1 MWKHHLR
8 ATLRSLR
15 RQRGFAGM
23 NVAGLAVGVACCLTL
38 LLFVRHELSHD
49 AHHERAER
57 IVRIHLDIHGQLLPI
72 TPSVV
77 APMLVRE
84 APEVEAAARLFDS
97 GAFQALVVRHGETAF
112 EERRFFFADSTVFDV
127 FTLPLTAGNPLA
139 ALARPNTVVLTSAAA
154 RRYFPAGDPL
164 GEILLVNSTEYEV
177 TGVLAEMPSASHLQ
191 FDFLASF
198 SSLSWAQREMW
209 SSANFLTY
217 VLLRDAFS
225 GPALTTTLDAL
236 LARARGAEEVGENYA
251 LTPIPL
257 RNLYLDGEGRRPYV
271 YMFSAI
277 ALLILLI
284 ACVNYMNLATARAT
298 RRAREVGV
306 RKVSGAAR
314 AQLMRQFYGES
325 ALLAFTG
332 VLLGALLAIAA
343 GPLFE
348 LASGVRLSFSL
359 LDPQVVGILLAMG
372 LFITLLAG
380 SYPALLLSSFD
391 PAGVLRGSL
400 TTGRG
405 AAGFRRSLV
414 TFQFAVTVFL
424 LIGTAVIYHQL
435 HFLQSRDLGFRGD
448 QVLALPT
455 NDRLTRDAVPVLKQ
469 RLQEMPGVLAAAAI
483 DRLPGGQTGGYSL
496 EAEGFQPPAGY
507 DYYPLTGV
515 PAEPGVAG
523 ALGLEMLAGRDLE
536 APEGFTPGPGEHQ
549 YLINEGVLR
558 ATGWTP
564 EEAIGKRMSA
574 GGDGWSGTVA
584 GVFRD
589 YHFLPLHQEIG
600 PMAFFIQA
608 DQTNNLLVRVNPEDL
623 PATLSGIEAAWQS
636 LVPHRPFAYR
646 FLDDA
651 FAAHYE
657 RERRLGSLFALFAL
671 LAVFIACLG
680 LLGLAAYAA
689 ERRTREIGIRKV
701 LGAGVRSVVMMLSRE
716 FAILVAIGF
725 LIAVPVA
732 YGVTSR
738 WLDGFAYRIDLSA
751 WLFIGAGAATLLLAL
766 LVVASQALR
775 AATVDPVHAL
785 KRA

>member
-1 MWKHHLR
+1 MWTHHLR
-8 ATLRSLR
+8 AAVRSLR
-15 RQRGFAGM
+15 RQRGFAGI
-23 NVAGLAVGVACCLTL
+23 NVAGLAVGVACCLTI

-57 IVRIHLDIHGQLLPI
+57 IVRVHLDMHGQSLPV
-72 TPSVV
+72 TPSIV
-77 APMLVRE
+77 APMLARE
-84 APEVEAAARLFDS
+84 APEVEATARLFDM
-97 GAFQALVVRHGETAF
+97 GAFQALVVRHGEHVF
-112 EERRFFFADSTVFDV
+112 EESRFFFADSTVFDV
-127 FTLPLTAGNPLA
+127 FTLPLSSGNPRV
-139 ALARPNTVVLTSAAA
+139 ALTRPNTVVLTAAAA

-164 GEILLVNSTEYEV
+164 GETLLVNSAEYEV
-177 TGVLAEMPSASHLQ
+177 TGVLAELPAASHLQ
-191 FDFLASF
+191 FDFLGSF
-198 SSLSWAQREMW
+198 CSLSWAQREIW

-217 VLLRDAFS
+217 VLLRDAAS
-225 GPALTTTLDAL
+225 LPALTTTLDAL
-236 LARARGAEEVGENYA
+236 LARARNAEEVGENYA
-251 LTPIPL
+251 LAPVPL
-257 RNLYLDGEGRRPYV
+257 RSLYLDGEGRRPYV

-306 RKVSGAAR
+306 RKVSGAVR

-332 VLLGALLAIAA
+332 VLLGGLLAVVAQ
-343 GPLFE
+343 PLFQH
-348 LASGVRLSFSL
+348 LSGVPLAASL
-359 LDPQVVGILLAMG
+359 LDPLVVGALLAMG
-372 LFITLLAG
+372 LIVTLLAG

-391 PAGVLRGSL
+391 PAGVLRGAH

-405 AAGFRRSLV
+405 AAGFRRTLV
-414 TFQFAVTVFL
+414 TFQFAVSVFL
-424 LIGTAVIYHQL
+424 LIGTAVIYNQL
-435 HFLQSRDLGFRGD
+435 QFMQSRDLGFRGD

-455 NDRLTRDAVPVLKQ
+455 SDRLTHDAVPALKQ
-469 RLQEMPGVLAAAAI
+469 RLLEQPGVLAAAAI

-496 EAEGFQPPAGY
+496 EAEGFEPPAGY
-507 DYYPLTGV
+507 DYFPLTGV

-523 ALGLEMLAGRDLE
+523 ALGLQMLAGRDLE

-574 GGDGWSGTVA
+574 GGEGWNGTVA

-608 DQTNNLLVRVNPEDL
+608 DQTTNLLVRVSPEDL
-623 PATLSGIEAAWQS
+623 PATLSAIEATWQS

-646 FLDDA
+646 FLDEA

-689 ERRTREIGIRKV
+689 ERRTREISIRKV
-701 LGAGVRSVVMMLSRE
+701 LGAGVKSVVMLLSRE
-716 FAILVAIGF
+716 FAILVALGF

-732 YGVTSR
+732 YVVTSR
-738 WLDGFAYRIDLSA
+738 WLDGFAYRIDLSV
-751 WLFIGAGAATLLLAL
+751 WLFAGAGAATLLLAL
-766 LVVASQALR
+766 VTVASQALR
-775 AATVDPVHAL
+775 AATADPVRAL